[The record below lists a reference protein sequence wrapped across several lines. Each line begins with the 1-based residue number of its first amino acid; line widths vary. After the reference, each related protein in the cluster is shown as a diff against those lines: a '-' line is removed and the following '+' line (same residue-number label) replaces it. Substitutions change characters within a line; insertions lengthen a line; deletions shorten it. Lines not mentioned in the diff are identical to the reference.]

1 MIIAVVVH
9 PDHPEGEHPL
19 RFHHPIEQID
29 LFVLRMLVN
38 HRGDGGQYLLHGLN
52 KFRLAAVL
60 PLHIFDH
67 AGDIGVH
74 VCIPPQISRA
84 GGGPLR
90 LFSI

>member
-1 MIIAVVVH
+1 
-9 PDHPEGEHPL
+9 
-19 RFHHPIEQID
+19 
-29 LFVLRMLVN
+29 
-38 HRGDGGQYLLHGLN
+38 
-52 KFRLAAVL
+52 VL
-60 PLHIFDH
+60 PLYIFDH